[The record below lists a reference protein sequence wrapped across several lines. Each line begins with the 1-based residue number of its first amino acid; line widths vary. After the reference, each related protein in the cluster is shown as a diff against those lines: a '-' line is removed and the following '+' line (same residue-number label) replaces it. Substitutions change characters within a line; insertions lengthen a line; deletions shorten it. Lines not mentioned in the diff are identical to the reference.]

1 MVRARPGQFAAPG
14 ARAAAGPPGAGSGA
28 LKFAASASDNTPS
41 VSAPR
46 EPARRTRARSAR
58 DDEGGSQMLDGPGHQ
73 PEDLDHPNVHIAA
86 LFDGAI
92 QFAREALDA
101 RDAGREADAERRVG
115 WVRAVLVD
123 LAQRVGWGT
132 GTIGRQIAAILT
144 YLSQR
149 LVADAR
155 SRDGLARFIRD
166 LTTVY
171 GLWGMICGRGSAPR
185 AAA

>member
-1 MVRARPGQFAAPG
+1 MRARPGQSAEPGTPVAFGAPG
-14 ARAAAGPPGAGSGA
+14 GGSGA
-28 LKFAASASDNTPS
+28 LKFVAAASDNTPS
-41 VSAPR
+41 ASAPR
-46 EPARRTRARSAR
+46 EPARRTRARYAH
-58 DDEGGSQMLDGPGHQ
+58 DDEGGSQMLDDPGHQ
-73 PEDLDHPNVHIAA
+73 PQDLDHPNVHIAA

-101 RDAGREADAERRVG
+101 WDAGREADAERRVG

-132 GTIGRQIAAILT
+132 GTIGRQIAAILS

-149 LVADAR
+149 LVADAQ
-155 SRDGLARFIRD
+155 SRDGLTRFIGD

-171 GLWGMICGRGSAPR
+171 GLWGMICGRGTAPR
-185 AAA
+185 EAV

>member
-1 MVRARPGQFAAPG
+1 
-14 ARAAAGPPGAGSGA
+14 
-28 LKFAASASDNTPS
+28 
-41 VSAPR
+41 
-46 EPARRTRARSAR
+46 
-58 DDEGGSQMLDGPGHQ
+58 MLDGPGHQ